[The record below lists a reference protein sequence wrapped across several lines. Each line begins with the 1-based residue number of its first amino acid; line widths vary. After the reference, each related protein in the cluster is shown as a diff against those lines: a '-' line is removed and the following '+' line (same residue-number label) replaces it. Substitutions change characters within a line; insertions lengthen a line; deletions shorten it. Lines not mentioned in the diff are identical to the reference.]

1 MPPGPEPQL
10 LVAAGMGIV
19 GGLSAFAGG
28 LAAYR
33 RAGRVAGIA
42 SSRVVSLAAGEIR
55 VTGTVVPLAM
65 TLVSPLQSV
74 PCVWY
79 RASITERDGG
89 DTRPVLDRQRAV
101 EFALRDETGD
111 VRVIPHGARW
121 EFAPVFSESTD
132 AFGEDP
138 VGLMLDRGSGML
150 ATPAD
155 REAAVAALLTVRRPT
170 GSRGLDDDGFTGLR
184 VERGSREYVEA
195 RLEPG
200 QVVTVVGHAVPFG
213 QLAESQETTE
223 PAALDDAALQADLA
237 EARAN
242 GTLVR
247 DASAAWGNAAIPG
260 FGIGRPTRLPVL
272 HPEADSLAPATPEQS
287 AHADRVFEIAPET
300 LVLAAAVGVPL
311 TIYPGT
317 PADAVARD
325 DRRFYLGLAGAVLAI
340 VSAVALALMV
350 RGVI

>member
-1 MPPGPEPQL
+1 MPPGPDPQL
-10 LVAAGMGIV
+10 LAAAGMGIA
-19 GGLSAFAGG
+19 GGLSALVAG

-33 RAGRVAGIA
+33 RADRVAGIA
-42 SSRVVSLAAGEIR
+42 SSRVVSLAAGEVR
-55 VTGTVVPLAM
+55 LTGTVVPLAV
-65 TLVSPLQSV
+65 TLVSPLQSA

-89 DTRPVLDRQRAV
+89 DSRPILDRERAV
-101 EFALRDETGD
+101 EFALRDDTGD

-121 EFAPVFSESTD
+121 EFAPVFSEASD

-138 VGLMLDRGSGML
+138 VGLMLDQGSGML

-200 QVVTVVGHAVPFG
+200 QVVTVVGHALPFG

-223 PAALDDAALQADLA
+223 PAALDDAAL
-237 EARAN
+237 
-242 GTLVR
+242 
-247 DASAAWGNAAIPG
+247 
-260 FGIGRPTRLPVL
+260 
-272 HPEADSLAPATPEQS
+272 
-287 AHADRVFEIAPET
+287 
-300 LVLAAAVGVPL
+300 
-311 TIYPGT
+311 
-317 PADAVARD
+317 
-325 DRRFYLGLAGAVLAI
+325 
-340 VSAVALALMV
+340 
-350 RGVI
+350 